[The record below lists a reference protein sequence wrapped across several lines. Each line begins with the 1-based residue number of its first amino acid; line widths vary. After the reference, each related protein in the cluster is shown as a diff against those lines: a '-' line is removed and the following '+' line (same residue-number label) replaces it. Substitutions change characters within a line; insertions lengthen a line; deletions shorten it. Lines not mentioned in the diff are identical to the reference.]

1 MFNHL
6 EYDTYTLHD
15 EYCRD
20 RATRED
26 VSLPFN
32 YYPDDD
38 PEKAPRNCWRAYAH
52 LLFGNWINEMYQTT
66 PYELARIGTARRRLR
81 RPERA
86 PRGTSSHRRARRRA
100 AGAAPAPGTFSSS
113 TWR

>member
-20 RATRED
+20 KASSRAD
-26 VSLPFN
+26 VPLPVN

-38 PEKAPRNCWRAYAH
+38 PAKKPRNCWRAYAH

-66 PYELARIGTARRRLR
+66 PYLLDRIGTQPQAQ
-81 RPERA
+81 
-86 PRGTSSHRRARRRA
+86 A
-100 AGAAPAPGTFSSS
+100 A
-113 TWR
+113 